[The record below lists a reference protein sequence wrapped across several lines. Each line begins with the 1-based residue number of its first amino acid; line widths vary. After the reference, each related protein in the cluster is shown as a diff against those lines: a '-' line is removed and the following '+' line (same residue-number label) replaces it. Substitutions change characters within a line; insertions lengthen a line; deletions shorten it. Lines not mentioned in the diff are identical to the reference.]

1 MKKSVISFIA
11 VMLVIIFLG
20 VTAVTGVY
28 IPGGW
33 TMPFRDSGTTEDA
46 PATAVTSE
54 DGASNTET
62 GTTDTADPSTDTADT
77 TDGSADA
84 ADTTADTA
92 ADGTAD
98 ATTDTAADSSAD
110 STAETGGTAADLRAI
125 IPSVMDTEN
134 GIRLGL
140 DLVGGSR
147 IVYEAVLPE
156 GYDTG
161 NLSDD
166 MQTAQ
171 AMIRQRLTSQ
181 GFTEA
186 TVALSGDNRLTV
198 EIPQITNPEE
208 AVQTLGTTAQ
218 LLFMDIDGYNEYIA
232 ALAEDETVDAADYAL
247 LTGSDVDSASAEYG
261 QTSETS
267 PMQNYVQVTFTTD
280 GRQKFADATQS
291 VAARSTDNGGDGYNQ
306 LLIIMDGQ
314 IISAPYVSERIDS
327 ENCVIT
333 GSFDQ
338 ESAEQLAGLIDAGQ
352 LPFSLTQVELRSVG
366 PQLGA
371 DALQTSLL
379 AGAIGVLLVCLF
391 MLIVYRVPGL
401 VACLALGFY
410 IVIEA
415 LLFSLFRINL
425 SLPGIAGIILSIGM
439 AVDANVVIFERIKEE
454 LRAGKTVKSA
464 IDSGFK
470 RAFTAIFDSNLTTL
484 IAAAVLFFFG
494 TGTIVGFATTLGLG
508 VIISMFTAL
517 TVTHFLLNR
526 MVDFR
531 IRSPRAYGLRE
542 KKREGGRFPVL
553 KNSKIFGGI
562 SVLLVAT
569 GLVAL
574 ILLPFGKNLFNL
586 SIDFA
591 GGTEMEFNMHQTVTQ
606 DIQSDVS
613 SLFEETTGVTPSSVT
628 SSGDGNQD
636 VLIRST
642 SITSEQREA
651 VIAAMLEQ
659 YDLNQ
664 ETDILNN
671 NDVSASVGSDLQRS
685 AVLCAVLAIVLMLLY
700 ITFRFE
706 LTSGLAAV
714 VCLVHDLL
722 IMLSVYVWLQIPL
735 DTNFIAAA
743 LTILGYSINASI
755 IVFDRVRE
763 NLRTARREPFEEVAE
778 RSIWQTM
785 GRTINT
791 TLTTLFTIGMV
802 FILGV
807 PSLKQFTLPLIVG
820 ILAGAWSS
828 ILLSASLWAFF
839 RRKFRKHKV

>member
-11 VMLVIIFLG
+11 VILLIIFLG

-33 TMPFRDSGTTEDA
+33 TMPFRD
-46 PATAVTSE
+46 TA
-54 DGASNTET
+54 ASD
-62 GTTDTADPSTDTADT
+62 TTDTTGTAADTDAADNTADDTTTQTTDDTAADT
-77 TDGSADA
+77 TDNA
-84 ADTTADTA
+84 ADTSNQTA
-92 ADGTAD
+92 AA
-98 ATTDTAADSSAD
+98 S
-110 STAETGGTAADLRAI
+110 LKAI

-147 IVYEAVLPE
+147 IVYEAQIPE
-156 GYDTG
+156 GYDMS
-161 NLSDD
+161 NLADD
-166 MQTAQ
+166 MNSVQKV
-171 AMIRQRLTSQ
+171 IRQRLTDK

-186 TVALSGDNRLTV
+186 TVTLTGDNRVTV

-218 LLFMDIDGYNEYIA
+218 LIFADADGKEW
-232 ALAEDETVDAADYAL
+232 
-247 LTGSDVDSASAEYG
+247 LTGEDIAKASYGYGRPTGTEVADVH
-261 QTSETS
+261 
-267 PMQNYVQVTFTTD
+267 YVQVQFTSE
-280 GRQKFADATQS
+280 GRQKFAEATAS
-291 VAARSTDNGGDGYNQ
+291 VSARTDGTNQ
-306 LLIIMDGQ
+306 LFILMDDQ
-314 IISAPYVSERIDS
+314 IISYPSVSEKIDNDS
-327 ENCVIT
+327 CVIS
-333 GSFDQ
+333 GSFTR
-338 ESAEQLAGLIDAGQ
+338 ESAQELADLINAGQ
-352 LPFSLTQVELRSVG
+352 IPFSLTQVELRSVG

-371 DALQTSLL
+371 DAMRTSLI

-401 VACLALGFY
+401 VACMALGFY

-415 LLFSLFRINL
+415 LIFSLIRVNL

-464 IDSGFK
+464 IESGFK
-470 RAFTAIFDSNLTTL
+470 RAFTAILDSNITTL
-484 IAAAVLFFFG
+484 IAAAVLFFLG
-494 TGTIVGFATTLGLG
+494 TGTIVGFATTLGIG
-508 VIISMFTAL
+508 VIVSMFTAL

-531 IRSPRAYGLRE
+531 IRSPKAYGLNDHALRP
-542 KKREGGRFPVL
+542 RFAVL
-553 KNSKIFGGI
+553 KNFKIFGGI
-562 SVLLVAT
+562 SILLVLT
-569 GLVAL
+569 GLVSL
-574 ILLPFGKNLFNL
+574 ILLPFGQNFFNL

-591 GGTEMEFNMHQTVTQ
+591 GGTEIEFAMHQTVDQNLQTE
-606 DIQSDVS
+606 VGN
-613 SLFEETTGVTPSSVT
+613 LFEEVTGMEASSVT
-628 SSGDGNQD
+628 SSGDNNEN

-642 SITSEQREA
+642 SIDSEKREA
-651 VIAAMLEQ
+651 VIEKMT
-659 YDLNQ
+659 
-664 ETDILNN
+664 ETYNLTEDDIYNN
-671 NDVSASVGSDLQRS
+671 NDVSASVGSDLQR
-685 AVLCAVLAIVLMLLY
+685 AAFLCAIVAIVLMLIY
-700 ITFRFE
+700 ITIRFE

-714 VCLVHDLL
+714 ICLVHDLL

-743 LTILGYSINASI
+743 LTIFGYSINASI
-755 IVFDRVRE
+755 IVFDCVRE
-763 NLRTARREPFEEVAE
+763 NLRTARKEPFEAVAE
-778 RSIWQTM
+778 RCVWQTM

-791 TLTTLFTIGMV
+791 SLTTLFTVGMI

-828 ILLSASLWAFF
+828 VMLSTSLWCFF
-839 RRKFRKHKV
+839 RKKFRKKRV

>member
-11 VMLVIIFLG
+11 VILLIIFLG

-33 TMPFRDSGTTEDA
+33 TMPFRD
-46 PATAVTSE
+46 TA
-54 DGASNTET
+54 ASD
-62 GTTDTADPSTDTADT
+62 TTDTTGTAADTDAADNTADDTTTQTTDDTAADT
-77 TDGSADA
+77 TDNA
-84 ADTTADTA
+84 ADTSNQTA
-92 ADGTAD
+92 AA
-98 ATTDTAADSSAD
+98 S
-110 STAETGGTAADLRAI
+110 LKAI

-147 IVYEAVLPE
+147 IVYEAQIPE
-156 GYDTG
+156 GYDMS
-161 NLSDD
+161 NLADD
-166 MQTAQ
+166 MNSVQKV
-171 AMIRQRLTSQ
+171 IRQRLTDK

-186 TVALSGDNRLTV
+186 TVTLTGDNRVTV

-218 LLFMDIDGYNEYIA
+218 LIFADADGKEW
-232 ALAEDETVDAADYAL
+232 
-247 LTGSDVDSASAEYG
+247 LTGEDIAKASYGYGRPTGTEVADVH
-261 QTSETS
+261 
-267 PMQNYVQVTFTTD
+267 YVQVQFTNE
-280 GRQKFADATQS
+280 GRQKFAEATAS
-291 VAARSTDNGGDGYNQ
+291 VSARTDGTNQ
-306 LLIIMDGQ
+306 LFILMDDQ
-314 IISAPYVSERIDS
+314 IISYPSVSEKIDNDS
-327 ENCVIT
+327 CVIS
-333 GSFDQ
+333 GSFTR
-338 ESAEQLAGLIDAGQ
+338 ESAQELADLINAGQ
-352 LPFSLTQVELRSVG
+352 IPFSLTQVELRSVG

-371 DALQTSLL
+371 DAMRTSLI

-401 VACLALGFY
+401 VACMALGFY

-415 LLFSLFRINL
+415 LIFSLIRVNL

-464 IDSGFK
+464 IESGFK
-470 RAFTAIFDSNLTTL
+470 RAFTAILDSNITTL
-484 IAAAVLFFFG
+484 IAAAVLFFLG
-494 TGTIVGFATTLGLG
+494 TGTIVGFATTLGIG
-508 VIISMFTAL
+508 VIVSMFTAL

-531 IRSPRAYGLRE
+531 IRSPKAYGLNDHALRP
-542 KKREGGRFPVL
+542 RFAVL
-553 KNSKIFGGI
+553 KNFKIFGGI
-562 SVLLVAT
+562 SILLVLT
-569 GLVAL
+569 GLVSL
-574 ILLPFGKNLFNL
+574 ILLPFGQNFFNL

-591 GGTEMEFNMHQTVTQ
+591 GGTEMEFAMHQTVDQNLQTE
-606 DIQSDVS
+606 VGN
-613 SLFEETTGVTPSSVT
+613 LFEEVTGMEASSVT
-628 SSGDGNQD
+628 SSGDNNEN

-642 SITSEQREA
+642 SIDSEKREA
-651 VIAAMLEQ
+651 VIEKMT
-659 YDLNQ
+659 
-664 ETDILNN
+664 ETYNLTEDDIYNN
-671 NDVSASVGSDLQRS
+671 NDVSASVGSDLQR
-685 AVLCAVLAIVLMLLY
+685 AAFLCAIVAIVLMLIY
-700 ITFRFE
+700 ITIRFE

-714 VCLVHDLL
+714 ICLVHDLL

-743 LTILGYSINASI
+743 LTIFGYSINASI
-755 IVFDRVRE
+755 IVFDCVRE
-763 NLRTARREPFEEVAE
+763 NLRTARKEPFEAVAE
-778 RSIWQTM
+778 RCVWQTM

-791 TLTTLFTIGMV
+791 SLTTLFTVGMI

-828 ILLSASLWAFF
+828 VMLSTSLWGFF
-839 RRKFRKHKV
+839 RKKFRKKRV